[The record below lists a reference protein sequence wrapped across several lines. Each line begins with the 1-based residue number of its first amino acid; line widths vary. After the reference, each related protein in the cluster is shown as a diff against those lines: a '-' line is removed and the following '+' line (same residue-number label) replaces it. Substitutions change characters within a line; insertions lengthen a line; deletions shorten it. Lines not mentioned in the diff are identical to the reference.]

1 MCFFFGD
8 ALRRDSAPR
17 NLNRGRKRKRWGRGR
32 GEKAVRK
39 IAGGFSHCLLPSL
52 SPPCRFLFP
61 PRFSFCA
68 AVTLTFRT
76 TKEKNTL
83 KNLQLRKL
91 RGARVREGGAESKRN
106 TETVAHLWKIAF
118 SLLPFPR
125 LPSPTSIFASPSPLS
140 LIFALFSVWSEKIE
154 RL

>member
-8 ALRRDSAPR
+8 ALRRDSASR

-39 IAGGFSHCLLPSL
+39 RRFFSLPSPL
-52 SPPCRFLFP
+52 ALFP
-61 PRFSFCA
+61 MSFSVSTSIQLLRSCNSYFPNHK
-68 AVTLTFRT
+68 R
-76 TKEKNTL
+76 KITL
-83 KNLQLRKL
+83 KNLQIRKL
-91 RGARVREGGAESKRN
+91 RGARVSEGGAQSKRN

-125 LPSPTSIFASPSPLS
+125 LPSPTSIFASRSPLS
-140 LIFALFSVWSEKIE
+140 LIFALFTVWSEKIE

>member
-8 ALRRDSAPR
+8 ALRRDSASR
-17 NLNRGRKRKRWGRGR
+17 NLNRRRKRKRWGRGR

-39 IAGGFSHCLLPSL
+39 RRFFSLPSPL
-52 SPPCRFLFP
+52 ALFP
-61 PRFSFCA
+61 MSFSVSTSIQLLRSCNSYFPNHK
-68 AVTLTFRT
+68 R
-76 TKEKNTL
+76 KNTL
-83 KNLQLRKL
+83 KNLQIRKL
-91 RGARVREGGAESKRN
+91 RGARVSEGGAESKRN
-106 TETVAHLWKIAF
+106 TETVTHLWKIAF

-125 LPSPTSIFASPSPLS
+125 LPSPTSIFASRSPLS

>member
-8 ALRRDSAPR
+8 ALRRDSASR

-39 IAGGFSHCLLPSL
+39 RRFFSLPSPL
-52 SPPCRFLFP
+52 ALFP
-61 PRFSFCA
+61 MSFSVFTSIQLLRSCNSY
-68 AVTLTFRT
+68 FPNHKR
-76 TKEKNTL
+76 KITL
-83 KNLQLRKL
+83 KNLQIRKL
-91 RGARVREGGAESKRN
+91 RGARVSEGGAESKRN

-125 LPSPTSIFASPSPLS
+125 LPSPTSIFASRSPLS
-140 LIFALFSVWSEKIE
+140 LIFALFTVWSEKIE

>member
-8 ALRRDSAPR
+8 ALRRDSASR

-39 IAGGFSHCLLPSL
+39 RRFFSLPSPL
-52 SPPCRFLFP
+52 ALFP
-61 PRFSFCA
+61 MSFSVSTSIQLLRSCNSYFPNHK
-68 AVTLTFRT
+68 R
-76 TKEKNTL
+76 KITL
-83 KNLQLRKL
+83 KNLQIRKL
-91 RGARVREGGAESKRN
+91 RGARVSEGGAESKRN

-125 LPSPTSIFASPSPLS
+125 LPSPTSIFASRSPLS
-140 LIFALFSVWSEKIE
+140 LIFALFTVWSEKIE

>member
-1 MCFFFGD
+1 MFFLWGCIKKRFSPAKPEPRTKKKTMGEGT
-8 ALRRDSAPR
+8 RREGS
-17 NLNRGRKRKRWGRGR
+17 
-32 GEKAVRK
+32 EKNCRRF
-39 IAGGFSHCLLPSL
+39 FSLPSPLAL
-52 SPPCRFLFP
+52 SPMSFSVSTSVQLLRSCNSYFP
-61 PRFSFCA
+61 NHKR
-68 AVTLTFRT
+68 
-76 TKEKNTL
+76 KNTL